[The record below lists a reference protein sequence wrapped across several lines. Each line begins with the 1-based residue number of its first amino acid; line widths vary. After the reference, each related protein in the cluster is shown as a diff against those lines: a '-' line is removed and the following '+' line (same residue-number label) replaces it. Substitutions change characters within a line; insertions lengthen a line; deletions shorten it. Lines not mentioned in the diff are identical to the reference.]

1 MSSPSSCLPSYHWR
15 VPLIENSVWVGVYLL
30 GAAILWLLHPFVA
43 AAYLAYSLVC
53 MYVLVPRLV
62 CTSCSYYGQT
72 CHSGQG
78 RIASLLFSPRPQ
90 AGFPSRF
97 QYMRLAAPVFLAP
110 LLAGGLLLVL
120 RFSLARV
127 VLTVLFGILALGV
140 TRFVTTRL
148 GCPRCQQRHIC
159 PAHQHTSLSTAS

>member
-1 MSSPSSCLPSYHWR
+1 MTSPSSCLPSYHWR

-30 GAAILWLLHPFVA
+30 GSAILWLLHPLA
-43 AAYLAYSLVC
+43 AAVYLAYSLVC
-53 MYVLVPRLV
+53 MYLLVPRLV

-90 AGFPSRF
+90 DGFPSRF
-97 QYMRLAAPVFLAP
+97 RYMRLAAPVFLAP
-110 LLAGGLLLVL
+110 LLAGGALLFL
-120 RFSLARV
+120 RLSLTLAGS
-127 VLTVLFGILALGV
+127 TVLFGLLALGV

-148 GCPRCQQRHIC
+148 GCPRCQQRHVC
-159 PAHQHTSLSTAS
+159 PAYQRTSPSAAS

>member
-1 MSSPSSCLPSYHWR
+1 M
-15 VPLIENSVWVGVYLL
+15 YL
-30 GAAILWLLHPFVA
+30 
-43 AAYLAYSLVC
+43 
-53 MYVLVPRLV
+53 LVPRLV

-78 RIASLLFSPRPQ
+78 RIAGLLYSPRPQ
-90 AGFPSRF
+90 GSFPSRF
-97 QYMRLAAPVFLAP
+97 RYMRLAAPVFLAP
-110 LLAGGLLLVL
+110 LLAGGLLLLL
-120 RFSLARV
+120 RFSLAHV

-159 PAHQHTSLSTAS
+159 TAHQRTSHSTAS